1 MVLGSQQIIQKSS
14 RYKSTVQR
22 AFKLHNERNCH
33 HQHVGDI
40 IKHETGTSLVAQW
53 LRLHSANAGGMGSIP
68 SQGTVIP
75 TCYMAWPKKKFMKIL
90 PFFAVCFTSS
100 LHNLFRICHQQ
111 QQHT

>member
-1 MVLGSQQIIQKSS
+1 MFLGSQQIIQKSS

-68 SQGTVIP
+68 SQGTKIP
-75 TCYMAWPKKKFMKIL
+75 HTMQHSQKIERKE
-90 PFFAVCFTSS
+90 
-100 LHNLFRICHQQ
+100 NIKRN
-111 QQHT
+111 